1 MPYGYRKSGDK
12 ITVFKKKPDGS
23 TEVVGHTTASKLK
36 GYLAALHMHSKDMKE
51 ATKTTKAANIK
62 AAEAEVEAAK
72 ERLKDAQLKL
82 QNAQREPVTMGESF
96 KLSNYIRTMLEAEGD
111 VTSTDKDPEATP
123 EDAPSP
129 EPSGDEASA
138 ESDKETKAAEPDNLT
153 VKFNMA
159 RVMRYNQYPVTDNV
173 GTVTGVTKNGMSV
186 QVGDNIIFVD
196 FKDLLD

>member
-36 GYLAALHMHSKDMKE
+36 GYLAALHMHSKDMNEADIMDPKEKE
-51 ATKTTKAANIK
+51 ATKAAIQKDIEAKKLALKNAEDKLKNLKEFSLSKYIK
-62 AAEAEVEAAK
+62 TV
-72 ERLKDAQLKL
+72 
-82 QNAQREPVTMGESF
+82 
-96 KLSNYIRTMLEAEGD
+96 LEAEGD
-111 VTSTDKDPEATP
+111 VASTDKDPEATP

-129 EPSGDEASA
+129 ETSGDEASA
-138 ESDKETKAAEPDNLT
+138 EPDKETKAAESDNLT

-159 RVMRYNQYPVTDNV
+159 KVMKYNQYPVTDNV
-173 GTVTGVTKNGMSV
+173 GTVTGVTKQGLSV

-196 FKDLLD
+196 FEDLLD